1 MKILIICS
9 NLIGDTILSTGVIK
23 HFVNQ
28 YKDAKISL
36 VIGPTAAPIF
46 RNYENIDEVIIFKK
60 RKFNFHWIDILKKT
74 YKIKWDIV
82 VDFRSSALSYL
93 LKNKKKYIFKK
104 QKGLHHIDQLNSSFG
119 FLCSNLFVPTSINE
133 ENEVSQMLEKKF
145 KHIVVFPGGNWI
157 PKLWSD
163 KNYNIV
169 MKSLLKKYNNIKF
182 ILVGSA
188 KEKENYYR
196 NLVNGIDEKLIIDL
210 FGCNLTLTSAFMK
223 KSDLFLGNDSGL
235 MHLAVSNQL
244 RVISLFGPTDDKIY
258 GPYGEN
264 NVVIRTKENL
274 DYFKSIHIDAS
285 KSYMNSI
292 KTNTVID
299 VIEKLLK

>member
-9 NLIGDTILSTGVIK
+9 NLIGDTILSTGAIK
-23 HFVNQ
+23 RFIDK

-46 RNYENIDEVIIFKK
+46 RNYTNIDEVIIFKK

-82 VDFRSSALSYL
+82 IDFRSSALSYF

-104 QKGLHHIDQLNSSFG
+104 QKGLHHIDQLNFSFG
-119 FLCSNLFVPTSINE
+119 FSCSKLFVPTSLNE
-133 ENEVSQMLEKKF
+133 ENQVTQILEKTF
-145 KHIVVFPGGNWI
+145 KHIVVFPGGNWM

-169 MKSLLKKYNNIKF
+169 MQSLLKKYNNIKF
-182 ILVGSA
+182 ILVGST

-210 FGCNLTLTSAFMK
+210 FGCSLTLTSAFMK

-258 GPYGEN
+258 GPYGDN
-264 NVVIRTKENL
+264 NIVIRTKENL
-274 DYFKSIHIDAS
+274 DYFKTINIDTN

>member
-9 NLIGDTILSTGVIK
+9 NLIGDTILSTGAIK
-23 HFVNQ
+23 RFVNQ
-28 YKDAKISL
+28 YEDAKISL

-46 RNYENIDEVIIFKK
+46 RNYTNIDEVIIFKK

-74 YKIKWDIV
+74 YKIRWDIV
-82 VDFRSSALSYL
+82 IDFRSSALSYF

-104 QKGLHHIDQLNSSFG
+104 QKGLHHIDQLNSNFG
-119 FLCSNLFVPTSINE
+119 FSCSNLFVPTNTDE
-133 ENEVSQMLEKKF
+133 ENEVSQILEKTF

-169 MKSLLKKYNNIKF
+169 MQSLLKKYNNIKF

-188 KEKENYYR
+188 EEKEKFYK
-196 NLVNGIDEKLIIDL
+196 NLVNGIDEKLVIDL

-264 NVVIRTKENL
+264 NIVIRTKENL
-274 DYFKSIHIDAS
+274 DYFKTINIDAN
-285 KSYMNSI
+285 KSYMNTI

>member
-1 MKILIICS
+1 
-9 NLIGDTILSTGVIK
+9 
-23 HFVNQ
+23 
-28 YKDAKISL
+28 
-36 VIGPTAAPIF
+36 
-46 RNYENIDEVIIFKK
+46 
-60 RKFNFHWIDILKKT
+60 
-74 YKIKWDIV
+74 
-82 VDFRSSALSYL
+82 
-93 LKNKKKYIFKK
+93 
-104 QKGLHHIDQLNSSFG
+104 
-119 FLCSNLFVPTSINE
+119 
-133 ENEVSQMLEKKF
+133 MLEKKF

-264 NVVIRTKENL
+264 NIVIRTKENL